1 MSKFFI
7 FLFLIFTINF
17 FGQDL
22 IMQNGSVTA
31 CSGSFYDSGGPN
43 GNYSSFENYVY
54 TICPD
59 IIDNKVSIEFL
70 ELFLNSSTD
79 SLIVYDGQDT
89 NATVLKTFDG
99 SDNFDSTDNSIVVLA
114 SENNMSGCLTFQFT
128 SDAFFNNS
136 GWFAEVNCIPSCE
149 STTAALG
156 QIIPSLFN
164 PSTLVYEIEIFQ
176 PISISINPFFSANNG
191 SSPTYV
197 WDFGDGNS
205 IQSTTTPVI
214 NYTYNSFGIYTLSI
228 SIIDDFGCNNE
239 NVLQIPISVQSPLGS
254 YCSDARELCLDSQSS
269 FILFTNFNDIN
280 GGLLDA
286 EQGPDY
292 GCLGIQPYPNW
303 FYFQV
308 QSSGDLAFT
317 IEQNSDADLTGI
329 GLDTDFKIWGPFSSP
344 FGNCDN
350 LNVSTEVPDLPNG
363 SLFDGCSYSATPI
376 ENMGVENAQAGEY
389 YIFVVTNFSQ
399 DPGFIKIEQ
408 ININDAGSGSIECND
423 DLLGDDIIACGSSP
437 VTVMSNEDNAVSY
450 TWEIFNTTTNAFEL
464 LSGETSQSLIVNPPG
479 GYFRLTVDTGNVI
492 LSDEILVVI
501 LNEPVYQGSPV
512 DLEVCSNGI
521 TSVDLTVN
529 NLSALGVINPNL
541 FNIYYFNNQ
550 QDAVSGNY
558 SMSIPQ
564 NEWSN
569 YEVTNSENIFIR
581 IENSSDPLCFTVLTF
596 FINVILNPQVTSPDP
611 LIECVSNSDFAF
623 FDLTTSIPQIVGSAN
638 DLAVTFHENQS
649 DADTNNNVIAVPTNY
664 GNITNPQILYFRAED
679 MTLGCYTTGT
689 LELIVDE
696 CFNIND
702 INTELN
708 LVNIYPNPIKN
719 KLVYIE
725 NKSSSINLE
734 SFSIFNISGKLVYKQ
749 NAETAKQ
756 LYALDLSRLGSGVY
770 FLKIE
775 SNDRSIIK
783 KIILR

>member
-1 MSKFFI
+1 
-7 FLFLIFTINF
+7 
-17 FGQDL
+17 
-22 IMQNGSVTA
+22 
-31 CSGSFYDSGGPN
+31 
-43 GNYSSFENYVY
+43 
-54 TICPD
+54 
-59 IIDNKVSIEFL
+59 
-70 ELFLNSSTD
+70 
-79 SLIVYDGQDT
+79 
-89 NATVLKTFDG
+89 
-99 SDNFDSTDNSIVVLA
+99 
-114 SENNMSGCLTFQFT
+114 
-128 SDAFFNNS
+128 
-136 GWFAEVNCIPSCE
+136 
-149 STTAALG
+149 
-156 QIIPSLFN
+156 
-164 PSTLVYEIEIFQ
+164 
-176 PISISINPFFSANNG
+176 
-191 SSPTYV
+191 
-197 WDFGDGNS
+197 
-205 IQSTTTPVI
+205 
-214 NYTYNSFGIYTLSI
+214 
-228 SIIDDFGCNNE
+228 
-239 NVLQIPISVQSPLGS
+239 
-254 YCSDARELCLDSQSS
+254 
-269 FILFTNFNDIN
+269 
-280 GGLLDA
+280 
-286 EQGPDY
+286 
-292 GCLGIQPYPNW
+292 
-303 FYFQV
+303 
-308 QSSGDLAFT
+308 
-317 IEQNSDADLTGI
+317 
-329 GLDTDFKIWGPFSSP
+329 
-344 FGNCDN
+344 
-350 LNVSTEVPDLPNG
+350 
-363 SLFDGCSYSATPI
+363 
-376 ENMGVENAQAGEY
+376 
-389 YIFVVTNFSQ
+389 
-399 DPGFIKIEQ
+399 
-408 ININDAGSGSIECND
+408 
-423 DLLGDDIIACGSSP
+423 
-437 VTVMSNEDNAVSY
+437 MSNEDNAVSY